1 MSFETKTE
9 KVKEHLETNGNI
21 TTWEAIQNYGATRL
35 SAIIFN
41 LRKRGFNIISNWQY
55 RIDRNGKK
63 SRYVKYELDEEKMIR
78 ENENHIP
85 GYWGGIEDENV
96 LQN

>member
-85 GYWGGIEDENV
+85 GY
-96 LQN
+96 